1 MAVALFMIEED
12 ENRRALRRDRV
23 FRDRLNPLDVYDDVD
38 ILRRYRFTRPV
49 LLEVI
54 DLLEDDISPFTRRS
68 HAVPATLQ
76 VCCALRYFATGTFQ
90 LGAGDMVGLSQPTVS
105 RIITRVA
112 NGECVR
118 ARQSGAAL
126 NNFALRN
133 TVSVKNAPDH

>member
-23 FRDRLNPLDVYDDVD
+23 FRDRLNPLDVYDDVE

-76 VCCALRYFATGTFQ
+76 VCC
-90 LGAGDMVGLSQPTVS
+90 
-105 RIITRVA
+105 
-112 NGECVR
+112 VR

-133 TVSVKNAPDH
+133 TVSVKNAPDHQILFNNHLS